1 MDDVERVEL
10 AVVPVD
16 DCEEEVLDAPGEE
29 KPGVVAVEGGVV
41 EDVPDRGVI
50 DERGRGSTL
59 DQGKVAF
66 IGRVM
71 GEAEELVQ
79 EEMRI
84 WLDQDEKQ
92 LSDLRGDDQDEVM
105 VPRQKVGL
113 QSLLRKAVMRAPIPN
128 QKTMRRKGASETM
141 ISVKGSPART

>member
-1 MDDVERVEL
+1 MVLIHDR
-10 AVVPVD
+10 
-16 DCEEEVLDAPGEE
+16 EEEVLDAPRKE
-29 KPGVVAVEGGVV
+29 KPCMVTVKGGII
-41 EDVPDRGVI
+41 EEVPNRRVI
-50 DERGRGSTL
+50 NERGRGSTL
-59 DQGKVAF
+59 NQWKVSL
-66 IGRVM
+66 IGPVM
-71 GEAEELVQ
+71 GEAEEPVQ